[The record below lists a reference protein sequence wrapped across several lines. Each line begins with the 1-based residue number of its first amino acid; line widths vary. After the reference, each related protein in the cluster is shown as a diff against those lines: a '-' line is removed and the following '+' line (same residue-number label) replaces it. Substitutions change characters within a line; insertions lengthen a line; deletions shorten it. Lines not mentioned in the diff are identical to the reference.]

1 MRELFTPRKSR
12 YMAIRAYRKPIQ
24 ILAHIPIKPEDNVKF
39 DGSTAYVDIFVIMDA
54 PLLEFTHKDLVML
67 KEMKIDPFI
76 EVE

>member
-1 MRELFTPRKSR
+1 
-12 YMAIRAYRKPIQ
+12 MAIRAYRRPIQ
-24 ILAHIPIKPEDNVKF
+24 LPALRVMQPEDNVKV
-39 DGSTAYVDIFVIMDA
+39 DGETAYIDIFVIMDA